1 MNKSQELEESHEV
14 NVLQTT
20 KRELQY
26 FFTFCSGESLR
37 NIFPIFVL
45 LMMVSIR
52 EKGGQVWGGGLLTVK
67 K

>member
-26 FFTFCSGESLR
+26 LFYILFRRKFKEYISNICVIDDGEY
-37 NIFPIFVL
+37 
-45 LMMVSIR
+45 
-52 EKGGQVWGGGLLTVK
+52 
-67 K
+67 